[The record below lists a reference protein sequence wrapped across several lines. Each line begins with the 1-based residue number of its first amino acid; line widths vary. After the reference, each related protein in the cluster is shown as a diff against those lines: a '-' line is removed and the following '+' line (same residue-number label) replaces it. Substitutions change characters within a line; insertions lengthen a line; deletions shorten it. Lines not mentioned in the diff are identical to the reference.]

1 MGTLLQFYTSSV
13 GKKLTVGL
21 TGLFLCSFLTVH
33 LGINLFLF
41 AGDGGESYN
50 FYAEFMATNPLI
62 KILEIVLVGGF
73 LLHITTTVILWF
85 KNRAAR
91 PERYVMYDAAASSE
105 LSSRITFI
113 TGSVIFIFL
122 IIHLRTFWFGSR
134 FENGEGQTMYQLVMH
149 AFSSP
154 LYDCFYIAAFVLLGY
169 HLRHGFQSA
178 FQTFG
183 INNSKYTRLISLV
196 AAIFWLIVPIL
207 FAAIPLYFLR
217 MHYMTGGIV

>member
-13 GKKLTVGL
+13 GKKLAVGL
-21 TGLFLCSFLTVH
+21 TGLFLCSFLVVH

-50 FYAEFMATNPLI
+50 MYAEFMATNPLI
-62 KILEIVLVGGF
+62 KMLEVVLVVGF
-73 LLHITTTVILWF
+73 LLHIFTSVILWF
-85 KNRAAR
+85 KNRSAR
-91 PERYVMYDAAASSE
+91 PERYAMYDAAASSE
-105 LSSRITFI
+105 LSSRVTLL
-113 TGSVIFIFL
+113 TGSVVFMFL
-122 IIHLRTFWFGSR
+122 VIHLRTFWFGSR
-134 FENGEGQTMYQLVMH
+134 YGNEAGYTMYQLVMR
-149 AFSSP
+149 AFGNP
-154 LYDCFYIAAFVLLGY
+154 VYDLLYITSFVILGY

-183 INNSKYTRLISLV
+183 INNSRYTRLIELI
-196 AAIFWLIVPIL
+196 AAIFWLVVPIL